1 MYGAQLTPYLAL
13 SVAVQKQNKKQ
24 TTQSKSKDQKQINNT
39 ATNIFIYP
47 LASNLASTHTLHVAL
62 HSLDESR
69 MT

>member
-13 SVAVQKQNKKQ
+13 SVAVQKQKQ
-24 TTQSKSKDQKQINNT
+24 KQKANNSKSKDQKQINNT

-47 LASNLASTHTLHVAL
+47 LASNLASTHASTL